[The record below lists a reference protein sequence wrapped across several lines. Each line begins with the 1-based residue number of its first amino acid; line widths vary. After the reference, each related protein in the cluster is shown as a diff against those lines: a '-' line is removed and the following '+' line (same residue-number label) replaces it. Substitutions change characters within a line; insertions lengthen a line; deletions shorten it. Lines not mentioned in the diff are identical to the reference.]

1 MYFIITNCKLSHYNI
16 QFFTTQ
22 ERLDRYIDVMS
33 TSEVIEIVDSG
44 KCDVGTE
51 ITLYHTNSTGM
62 VDFYDGKKTRE
73 YLEGKNE

>member
-1 MYFIITNCKLSHYNI
+1 MYFVITNCKLSHYNI

-44 KCDVGTE
+44 KCDVDTE

-62 VDFYDGKKTRE
+62 VDIYDGEKNRE